1 MTGGD
6 FLRGVRR
13 YLVTGLII
21 WLPLLATVLVV
32 RFLVRLMDRT
42 LVVIPPAWRPE
53 ELLGFSIPGLGVVLA
68 FLILLLTGLL
78 GIVVDV
84 RSGER
89 RTENRGAADADG
101 PAEMIIRPAIVG
113 GQLGGEAARGRPT
126 RAGLQEDVG
135 RPGCA
140 AVIVILLLL
149 LPFARKLY
157 AMLAEPLTAVLP
169 EGSSMI
175 AIDVA
180 SPFLTPFKLAL
191 LLALILAIPFVLY
204 QLWAFVAPA
213 LYREEKRLARP
224 LLYTSVLLFYAGCAF
239 AYFVV
244 FPLVFGFFTS
254 VAPVGVT
261 VMTDISKYLDF
272 VITLFLAFGIAFEV
286 PIATIILVAT
296 GMVSIDQLKKARAYV
311 LVGAFAM
318 GMLLTPPDVISQTL
332 LALPMWLLFE
342 IGILMSRILLPHRRT
357 APGEAGDQA
366 SS

>member
-1 MTGGD
+1 MHNPD
-6 FLRGVRR
+6 DQELSFIEHLVELRSR
-13 YLVTGLII
+13 
-21 WLPLLATVLVV
+21 LLKA
-32 RFLVRLMDRT
+32 
-42 LVVIPPAWRPE
+42 
-53 ELLGFSIPGLGVVLA
+53 
-68 FLILLLTGLL
+68 
-78 GIVVDV
+78 
-84 RSGER
+84 
-89 RTENRGAADADG
+89 
-101 PAEMIIRPAIVG
+101 
-113 GQLGGEAARGRPT
+113 
-126 RAGLQEDVG
+126 
-135 RPGCA
+135 CA

-272 VITLFLAFGIAFEV
+272 VITLFLAFCIAFEV

-332 LALPMWLLFE
+332 LALPMWILFE
-342 IGILMSRILLPHRRT
+342 VGLLMSRILLPHRQR
-357 APGEAGDQA
+357 AAGDDGEQPADQA
-366 SS
+366 TS